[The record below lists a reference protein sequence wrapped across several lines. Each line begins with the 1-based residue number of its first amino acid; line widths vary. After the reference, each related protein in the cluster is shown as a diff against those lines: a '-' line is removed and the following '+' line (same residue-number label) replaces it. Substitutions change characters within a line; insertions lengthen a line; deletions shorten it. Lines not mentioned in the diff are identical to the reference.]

1 MNLRFPYANL
11 GVFAYGVS
19 KKLIPYAFWPVSA
32 YGQSKLNMK
41 GIILAFSLMFLGIAA
56 GAQEVNVVDDWKI
69 VKDEVVDGV
78 RYVVATP
85 SAKVC
90 SKQIDIEINK
100 RGVIQ
105 KVVYTR
111 GCEGNA
117 KGIGALIK
125 GMKVD
130 EAIERLEGI
139 TCGKRGT
146 SCPDQLARILK
157 SLK

>member
-1 MNLRFPYANL
+1 MKKIIIAF
-11 GVFAYGVS
+11 FAALV
-19 KKLIPYAFWPVSA
+19 AV
-32 YGQSKLNMK
+32 
-41 GIILAFSLMFLGIAA
+41 AA
-56 GAQEVNVVDDWKI
+56 GAQEQQQVQNQVMEEKVNDYKI
-69 VKDEVVDGV
+69 VSDEVVDGV
-78 RYVVATP
+78 RYVTATP

-90 SKQIDIEINK
+90 SKQIDIEIK
-100 RGVIQ
+100 DGIIQ

-125 GMKVD
+125 DMSVE
-130 EAIERLEGI
+130 EAIKRLDGI

-157 SLK
+157 AL

>member
-1 MNLRFPYANL
+1 MITVCVLLFMGMTL
-11 GVFAYGVS
+11 S
-19 KKLIPYAFWPVSA
+19 
-32 YGQSKLNMK
+32 
-41 GIILAFSLMFLGIAA
+41 
-56 GAQEVNVVDDWKI
+56 AQEQKAVENVPQQVQVVDTEDYAI

-90 SKQIDIEINK
+90 SKQIDIEIK
-100 RGVIQ
+100 DGIIQ

-111 GCEGNA
+111 GREGNA

-125 GMKVD
+125 DMTVE
-130 EAIERLEGI
+130 EAISRLDGI

-146 SCPDQLARILK
+146 SCPDQLAKVLK
-157 SLK
+157 ALK